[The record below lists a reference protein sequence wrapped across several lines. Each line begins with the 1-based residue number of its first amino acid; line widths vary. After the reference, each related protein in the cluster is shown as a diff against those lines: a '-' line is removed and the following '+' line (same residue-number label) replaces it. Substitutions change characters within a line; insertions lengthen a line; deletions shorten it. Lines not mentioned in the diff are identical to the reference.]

1 MRKLRK
7 ELREWTKALIIALTV
22 VLVLNIFI
30 TPTVVFSISMNPTL
44 VEKDVLI
51 LQKSSTFNRGDI
63 VSFKSDLVLSE
74 HDLQKLNPIQRLTAR
89 KNPQKN
95 LIKRIIAL
103 PGDSIF
109 IEKGNVFVNGKKLD
123 EPFIGS
129 ATTGSIDIKRIPEN
143 EYFLMGDNRSHST
156 DSRSEMV
163 GTISK
168 DRIIG
173 KAMFRV
179 YPLNKI
185 GVVK

>member
-1 MRKLRK
+1 MHKIGK
-7 ELREWTKALIIALTV
+7 ELMEWTKALLVAVTV
-22 VLVLNIFI
+22 VLVLNLFI

-51 LQKSSTFNRGDI
+51 LQKRSTFNRGDI

-74 HDLQKLNPIQRLTAR
+74 SDLQKLNPIQRLTAI

-109 IEKGNVFVNGKKLD
+109 IEAGAVFINGEKLD

-129 ATTGSIDIKRIPEN
+129 MTTGSIDIKRIPEN
-143 EYFLMGDNRSHST
+143 EYFLMGDNRSYSA
-156 DSRSEMV
+156 DSREAEI

-168 DRIIG
+168 DKIIG
-173 KAMFRV
+173 KTLFRI

-185 GVVK
+185 GIVK